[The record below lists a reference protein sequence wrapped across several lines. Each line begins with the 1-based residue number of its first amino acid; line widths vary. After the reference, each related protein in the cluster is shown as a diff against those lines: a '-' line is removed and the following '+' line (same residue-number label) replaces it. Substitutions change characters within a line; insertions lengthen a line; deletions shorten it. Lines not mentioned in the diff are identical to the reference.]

1 MNTNFS
7 VNTVEEF
14 SLPDGAEQVIQE
26 NEQFPG
32 LVECCEVLVHLNEEG
47 YKTAQKLQH
56 LFDSM
61 CLCKSRTQ

>member
-14 SLPDGAEQVIQE
+14 SLPADAEQVIQE

-32 LVECCEVLVHLNEEG
+32 WVECCEVLVHLNEEG
-47 YKTAQKLQH
+47 YKNSTKAPA
-56 LFDSM
+56 FIWFYVFM
-61 CLCKSRTQ
+61 